1 MTNHQR
7 SRYRAVIPGFC
18 FVEEIK
24 YRHLYRQGLLQTV
37 ALEHLSTFGDTQT
50 HVDLKVKPRALS
62 FSARIAQVR
71 AR

>member
-1 MTNHQR
+1 
-7 SRYRAVIPGFC
+7 
-18 FVEEIK
+18 VEEIK

-50 HVDLKVKPRALS
+50 HVDLKVKPRALY

>member
-7 SRYRAVIPGFC
+7 SRYRAVMPEFC
-18 FVEEIK
+18 LMEKIK
-24 YRHLYRQGLLQTV
+24 YRHLYRQRLLQTV

-50 HVDLKVKPRALS
+50 HVDLEVKPRELY
-62 FSARIAQVR
+62 FSARIAQVC